1 MKPTFTH
8 NVINSFFLW
17 FDNFLM
23 TKADAYKT
31 YTTKLYNYQDPRLGG
46 DKVVYGSPYKQW
58 IYDKNITGA
67 TIPSGFTIN
76 NQFVSTGTSGM
87 KIDFDNGRI
96 IFNSGVSTSLNIT
109 GTYSIKEVNS
119 YITDQPED
127 NLIIENKFVTNSR
140 FTVSENYIA
149 PYSPVTPCIFASIE
163 TAHNTA
169 FAFGG
174 EDETKCIIKVVAF
187 CENLYQ
193 LDGVLSVFGDSYNE
207 IFSIIP
213 MTGHPLGEFNEIKT
227 GAYPTG
233 YNYKNLSNAYNSQTL
248 FISHVETSKIRDSVI
263 KELNPILHIGFL
275 DFEIKTYRYP
285 RL

>member
-23 TKADAYKT
+23 TKGDAYKN

-58 IYDKNITGA
+58 VYDKNITGA

-96 IFNSGVSTSLNIT
+96 IFNSGVSTGLNIT
-109 GTYSIKEVNS
+109 GTYSAKEVNS

-140 FTVSENYIA
+140 FTISENYIA
-149 PYSPVTPCIFASIE
+149 PYNPVTPCIFASIE
-163 TAHNTA
+163 TSHNTA

-213 MTGHPLGEFNEIKT
+213 MTGHPLGEFNEMKT

-233 YNYKNLSNAYNSQTL
+233 YDYKNLSNAYNSQTL

>member
-17 FDNFLM
+17 FDNFLI
-23 TKADAYKT
+23 TKGDAYKT
-31 YTTKLYNYQDPRLGG
+31 YTTKLYNYQDARLGA

-58 IYDKNITGA
+58 VYDKNITGA

-76 NQFVSTGTSGM
+76 NQFVPTGTSGM

-96 IFNSGVSTSLNIT
+96 IFNSGVSTDLNVT
-109 GTYSIKEVNS
+109 GTYSVKEVNS

-149 PYSPVTPCIFASIE
+149 PYNPVTPCIFASIE

-174 EDETKCIIKVVAF
+174 EDETKCVIKVVAF

-193 LDGVLSVFGDSYNE
+193 LDGVLSIFGDSYNE
-207 IFSIIP
+207 IFSLIP
-213 MTGHPLGEFNEIKT
+213 MTGHPLGEFNELKT
-227 GAYPTG
+227 GVYPTG

>member
-23 TKADAYKT
+23 TKGDAYKT
-31 YTTKLYNYQDPRLGG
+31 YTTKLYNYEDLRLGG
-46 DKVVYGSPYKQW
+46 GKVVYGSPYKQW
-58 IYDKNITGA
+58 VYDKNITGA

-76 NQFVSTGTSGM
+76 NQFVPTGTSGM

-96 IFNSGVSTSLNIT
+96 IFNSGVSTSLNVT
-109 GTYSIKEVNS
+109 GTYSVKEVNS

-149 PYSPVTPCIFASIE
+149 PYNPVTPCIFASIE

-193 LDGVLSVFGDSYNE
+193 LDGVLSIFGDSYNE

-213 MTGHPLGEFNEIKT
+213 MTGHPLGEFNEMKT

-233 YNYKNLSNAYNSQTL
+233 YDYKNLSNTYNSQTL

>member
-31 YTTKLYNYQDPRLGG
+31 YTTKLYNYQDARLGG
-46 DKVVYGSPYKQW
+46 NKVIYGSPYKQW
-58 IYDKNITGA
+58 VYDKNITGA

-76 NQFVSTGTSGM
+76 NQFVPTGTSGM

-119 YITDQPED
+119 YVTDQPED

-149 PYSPVTPCIFASIE
+149 PYNPVTPCIFASIE

-233 YNYKNLSNAYNSQTL
+233 YDYNNLSNSYGSQTL

>member
-23 TKADAYKT
+23 TKGDAYKT
-31 YTTKLYNYQDPRLGG
+31 YTTKLYNYEDPRLGG

-58 IYDKNITGA
+58 VYDKNITAA

-96 IFNSGVSTSLNIT
+96 IFNSGVSTNLSIT
-109 GTYSIKEVNS
+109 GTYSVKEVNS

-140 FTVSENYIA
+140 FTVSENYIP
-149 PYSPVTPCIFASIE
+149 PYNPVTPCIFASIE

-213 MTGHPLGEFNEIKT
+213 MTGHPLGEFNEMKT

-233 YNYKNLSNAYNSQTL
+233 YDYKNLSNAYNSQTL

>member
-23 TKADAYKT
+23 TKGDAYKT

-58 IYDKNITGA
+58 IYDKNITSA

-96 IFNSGVSTSLNIT
+96 IFNSGVSTGLNIT
-109 GTYSIKEVNS
+109 GTYSVKEVNS

-140 FTVSENYIA
+140 FTVSENYIP
-149 PYSPVTPCIFASIE
+149 PYNPVTPCIFASIE

>member
-23 TKADAYKT
+23 TKGDAYKT
-31 YTTKLYNYQDPRLGG
+31 YTTKLYNYEDLRLGG
-46 DKVVYGSPYKQW
+46 GKVVYGSPYKQW
-58 IYDKNITGA
+58 VYDKNITGA

-96 IFNSGVSTSLNIT
+96 IFNSGVSTSLNVT
-109 GTYSIKEVNS
+109 GTYSVKEVNS

-149 PYSPVTPCIFASIE
+149 PYNPVTPCIFASIE
-163 TAHNTA
+163 TSHNTA

-233 YNYKNLSNAYNSQTL
+233 YDYNNLSNSYGSQTL

>member
-23 TKADAYKT
+23 TKGDAYKT

-58 IYDKNITGA
+58 VYDKNITGA

-87 KIDFDNGRI
+87 RIDFDNGRI
-96 IFNSGVSTSLNIT
+96 IFNSGVSTGLNIT
-109 GTYSIKEVNS
+109 GTYSVKEVNS

-149 PYSPVTPCIFASIE
+149 PYNPVTPCIFASIE
-163 TAHNTA
+163 TSHNTA

-213 MTGHPLGEFNEIKT
+213 MTGHPLGEFNEMKT

-233 YNYKNLSNAYNSQTL
+233 YDYKNLSNAYNSQTL

>member
-23 TKADAYKT
+23 TKGDAYKT

-96 IFNSGVSTSLNIT
+96 IFNSGVSTGLNIT
-109 GTYSIKEVNS
+109 GTYSVKEVNS

-140 FTVSENYIA
+140 FTVSETYIA
-149 PYSPVTPCIFASIE
+149 PYNPVTPCIFASIQ

-213 MTGHPLGEFNEIKT
+213 MTGHPLGEFNEMKT

-233 YNYKNLSNAYNSQTL
+233 YDYKNLSNAYNSQTL

>member
-23 TKADAYKT
+23 TKGEAYKT
-31 YTTKLYNYQDPRLGG
+31 YTTKLYNYEDPRLGG
-46 DKVVYGSPYKQW
+46 GKVVYGSPYKQW
-58 IYDKNITGA
+58 IYDKNITSA

-140 FTVSENYIA
+140 FTVSENYIV
-149 PYSPVTPCIFASIE
+149 PYNPVTPCIFASIE
-163 TAHNTA
+163 TSHNTA

-213 MTGHPLGEFNEIKT
+213 MTGHPLGEFNEMKT

-233 YNYKNLSNAYNSQTL
+233 YDYKNLNNAYNSQTL

>member
-23 TKADAYKT
+23 TKGDAYKT
-31 YTTKLYNYQDPRLGG
+31 YTTKLYNYEDLRLGG

-58 IYDKNITGA
+58 VYDKNITGA

-87 KIDFDNGRI
+87 RIDFDNGRI
-96 IFNSGVSTSLNIT
+96 IFNSGVSTGLNIT
-109 GTYSIKEVNS
+109 GTYSVKEVNS

-149 PYSPVTPCIFASIE
+149 PYNPVTPCIFASIE
-163 TAHNTA
+163 TSHNTA

-213 MTGHPLGEFNEIKT
+213 MTGHPLGEFNEMKT

-233 YNYKNLSNAYNSQTL
+233 YDYKNLNNAYNSQTL

>member
-23 TKADAYKT
+23 TKGDAYKT

-58 IYDKNITGA
+58 VYDKNITGA

-87 KIDFDNGRI
+87 RIDFDNGRI
-96 IFNSGVSTSLNIT
+96 IFNSGVSTGLNIT
-109 GTYSIKEVNS
+109 GTYSVKEVNS

-149 PYSPVTPCIFASIE
+149 PYNPVTPCIFASIE
-163 TAHNTA
+163 TSHNTA

-213 MTGHPLGEFNEIKT
+213 MTGHPLGEFNEMKT

-233 YNYKNLSNAYNSQTL
+233 YDYKNLSNAYNSQTL
-248 FISHVETSKIRDSVI
+248 FISSVESSKIRDSVI

>member
-23 TKADAYKT
+23 TKGDAYKT

-58 IYDKNITGA
+58 VYDKNITGA

-87 KIDFDNGRI
+87 RIDFDNGRI
-96 IFNSGVSTSLNIT
+96 IFNSGVSTGLNIT
-109 GTYSIKEVNS
+109 GTYSVKEVNS

-149 PYSPVTPCIFASIE
+149 PYNPVTPCIFASIQ

-213 MTGHPLGEFNEIKT
+213 MTGHPLGEFNEMKT

-233 YNYKNLSNAYNSQTL
+233 YDYKNLSNTYNSQTL

>member
-23 TKADAYKT
+23 TKGDAYKT
-31 YTTKLYNYQDPRLGG
+31 YTTKLYNYEDPRLGG

-58 IYDKNITGA
+58 VYDKNITGA

-96 IFNSGVSTSLNIT
+96 IFNSGVSTGLNVT
-109 GTYSIKEVNS
+109 GTYSVKEVNS

-149 PYSPVTPCIFASIE
+149 PYNPVTPCIFASIE

-193 LDGVLSVFGDSYNE
+193 LDGVLSIFGDSYNE

-213 MTGHPLGEFNEIKT
+213 MTGHPLGEFNEMKT

-233 YNYKNLSNAYNSQTL
+233 YNYKNLSSTYNSQTL

>member
-23 TKADAYKT
+23 TKGDAYKT
-31 YTTKLYNYQDPRLGG
+31 YTTKLYNYEDLRLGG
-46 DKVVYGSPYKQW
+46 SKVVYGSPYKQW
-58 IYDKNITGA
+58 VYDKNITGA

-76 NQFVSTGTSGM
+76 NQFVPTGTSGM

-96 IFNSGVSTSLNIT
+96 IFNSGVSTSLNVT
-109 GTYSIKEVNS
+109 GTYSVKEVNS

-140 FTVSENYIA
+140 FTVSENYIP
-149 PYSPVTPCIFASIE
+149 PYNPVTPCIFASIE

-193 LDGVLSVFGDSYNE
+193 LDGVLSIFGDSYNE

-213 MTGHPLGEFNEIKT
+213 MTGHPLGEFNEMKT

-233 YNYKNLSNAYNSQTL
+233 YDYKNLSNAYNSQTL

>member
-23 TKADAYKT
+23 TKGEAYKT
-31 YTTKLYNYQDPRLGG
+31 YTTKLYNYEDPRLGG

-58 IYDKNITGA
+58 VYDKNITGA

-76 NQFVSTGTSGM
+76 NQFVPTGTSGM

-96 IFNSGVSTSLNIT
+96 IFNSGVSTDLNVT
-109 GTYSIKEVNS
+109 GTYSVKEVNS

-149 PYSPVTPCIFASIE
+149 PYNPVTPCIFASIE

-193 LDGVLSVFGDSYNE
+193 LDGVLSIFGDSYNE
-207 IFSIIP
+207 IFSLIP
-213 MTGHPLGEFNEIKT
+213 MTGHPLGEFNELKT
-227 GAYPTG
+227 GVYPTG

>member
-23 TKADAYKT
+23 TKGEAYKT
-31 YTTKLYNYQDPRLGG
+31 YTTKLYNYEDPRLGG
-46 DKVVYGSPYKQW
+46 GKVVYGSPYKQW
-58 IYDKNITGA
+58 VYDKNITGA

-76 NQFVSTGTSGM
+76 NQFVPTGTSGM

-119 YITDQPED
+119 YVTDQPED

-149 PYSPVTPCIFASIE
+149 PYNPVTPCIFASIE

-213 MTGHPLGEFNEIKT
+213 MTGHPLGEFNEMKT

-233 YNYKNLSNAYNSQTL
+233 YDYKNLSNAYNSQTL

>member
-23 TKADAYKT
+23 TKGDAYKT
-31 YTTKLYNYQDPRLGG
+31 YTTKLYNYEDPRLGG
-46 DKVVYGSPYKQW
+46 GKVVYGSPYKQW
-58 IYDKNITGA
+58 VYDKNITGA

-76 NQFVSTGTSGM
+76 NQFVPTGTSGM

-96 IFNSGVSTSLNIT
+96 IFNSGVSTNLSIT
-109 GTYSIKEVNS
+109 GTYSVKEVNS

-140 FTVSENYIA
+140 FTVSENYIP
-149 PYSPVTPCIFASIE
+149 PYNPVTPCIFASIE

-193 LDGVLSVFGDSYNE
+193 LDGVLSIFGDSYNE

-213 MTGHPLGEFNEIKT
+213 MTGHPLGEFNEMKT

-233 YNYKNLSNAYNSQTL
+233 YDYKNLSNAYNSQTL

>member
-23 TKADAYKT
+23 TKGDAYKT
-31 YTTKLYNYQDPRLGG
+31 YTTKLYNYEDLRLGG

-58 IYDKNITGA
+58 VYDKNITGA

-87 KIDFDNGRI
+87 RIDFDNGRI
-96 IFNSGVSTSLNIT
+96 IFNSGVSTGLNIT
-109 GTYSIKEVNS
+109 GTYSVKEVNS

-140 FTVSENYIA
+140 FTVSETSIT
-149 PYSPVTPCIFASIE
+149 PYNPVTPCIFASIQ

-213 MTGHPLGEFNEIKT
+213 MTGHPLGEFNEMKT

-233 YNYKNLSNAYNSQTL
+233 YDYKNLSNAYNSQTL

>member
-23 TKADAYKT
+23 TKGDAYKT
-31 YTTKLYNYQDPRLGG
+31 YTTKLYNYEDPRLGG
-46 DKVVYGSPYKQW
+46 GKVVYGSPYKQW
-58 IYDKNITGA
+58 VYDKNITGA

-76 NQFVSTGTSGM
+76 NQFVPTGTSGM

-96 IFNSGVSTSLNIT
+96 IFNSGVSTSLNVT
-109 GTYSIKEVNS
+109 GTYSVKEVNS

-149 PYSPVTPCIFASIE
+149 PYNPVTPCIFASIE

-213 MTGHPLGEFNEIKT
+213 MTGHPLGEFNEMKT

-233 YNYKNLSNAYNSQTL
+233 YDYKNLSNAYNSQTL

>member
-23 TKADAYKT
+23 TKGDAYKT
-31 YTTKLYNYQDPRLGG
+31 YTTKLYNYEDPRLGG
-46 DKVVYGSPYKQW
+46 NKVVYGSPYKQW
-58 IYDKNITGA
+58 VYDKNITGA

-76 NQFVSTGTSGM
+76 NQFVPTGTSGM

-96 IFNSGVSTSLNIT
+96 IFNSGVSTNLSIT
-109 GTYSIKEVNS
+109 GTYSVKEVNS

-140 FTVSENYIA
+140 FTVSENYIP
-149 PYSPVTPCIFASIE
+149 PYNPVTPCIFASIE

-193 LDGVLSVFGDSYNE
+193 LDGVLSIFGDSYNE

-213 MTGHPLGEFNEIKT
+213 MTGHPLGEFNEMKT

-233 YNYKNLSNAYNSQTL
+233 YDYKNLSNTYNSQTL

>member
-23 TKADAYKT
+23 TKGDAYKT
-31 YTTKLYNYQDPRLGG
+31 YTTKLYNYQDARLGA

-58 IYDKNITGA
+58 VYDKNITGT

-96 IFNSGVSTSLNIT
+96 IFNSGVSTDLNVT
-109 GTYSIKEVNS
+109 GTYSVKEVNS

-149 PYSPVTPCIFASIE
+149 PYNPVTPCIFASIE

-193 LDGVLSVFGDSYNE
+193 LDGVLSIFGDSYNE
-207 IFSIIP
+207 IFSLIP
-213 MTGHPLGEFNEIKT
+213 MTGHPLGEFNELKT
-227 GAYPTG
+227 GVYPTG
-233 YNYKNLSNAYNSQTL
+233 YNYKNLSNTYNSQTL

>member
-23 TKADAYKT
+23 TKGDAYKT
-31 YTTKLYNYQDPRLGG
+31 YTTKLYNYEDPRLGG
-46 DKVVYGSPYKQW
+46 NKVVYGSPYKQW
-58 IYDKNITGA
+58 VYDKNITGA

-96 IFNSGVSTSLNIT
+96 IFNSGVSTNLSIT
-109 GTYSIKEVNS
+109 GTYSVKEVNS

-140 FTVSENYIA
+140 FTVSENYIP
-149 PYSPVTPCIFASIE
+149 PYNPVTPCIFASIE

-213 MTGHPLGEFNEIKT
+213 MTGHPLGEFNEMKT

-233 YNYKNLSNAYNSQTL
+233 YDYKNLSNAYNSQTL

>member
-23 TKADAYKT
+23 TKGDAYKT
-31 YTTKLYNYQDPRLGG
+31 YTTKLYNYEDPRLGG
-46 DKVVYGSPYKQW
+46 GKVVYGSPYKQW
-58 IYDKNITGA
+58 VYDKNITA
-67 TIPSGFTIN
+67 AIIPSGFTIN

-96 IFNSGVSTSLNIT
+96 IFNSGVSTSLNVT
-109 GTYSIKEVNS
+109 GTYSVKEVNS

-140 FTVSENYIA
+140 FTVSENYIP
-149 PYSPVTPCIFASIE
+149 PYNPVTPCIFASIE

-193 LDGVLSVFGDSYNE
+193 LDGVLSIFGDSYNE

-213 MTGHPLGEFNEIKT
+213 MTGHPLGEFNEMKT

-233 YNYKNLSNAYNSQTL
+233 YDYKNLSNAYNSQTL

>member
-87 KIDFDNGRI
+87 RIDFDNGRI
-96 IFNSGVSTSLNIT
+96 IFNSGVSTGLNIT
-109 GTYSIKEVNS
+109 GTYSVKEVNS

-149 PYSPVTPCIFASIE
+149 PYNPVTPCIFASIE
-163 TAHNTA
+163 TSHNTA

-213 MTGHPLGEFNEIKT
+213 MTGHPLGEFNEMKT

-233 YNYKNLSNAYNSQTL
+233 YDYKNLNNAYNSQTL

>member
-23 TKADAYKT
+23 TKGDAYKT
-31 YTTKLYNYQDPRLGG
+31 YTTKLYNYEDPRLGG
-46 DKVVYGSPYKQW
+46 GKVVYGSPYKQW
-58 IYDKNITGA
+58 VYDKNITAA

-96 IFNSGVSTSLNIT
+96 IFNSGVSTNLSIT
-109 GTYSIKEVNS
+109 GTYSVKEVNS

-140 FTVSENYIA
+140 FTVSENYIP
-149 PYSPVTPCIFASIE
+149 PYNPVTPCIFASIE

-193 LDGVLSVFGDSYNE
+193 LDGVLSIFGDSYNE

-213 MTGHPLGEFNEIKT
+213 MTGHPLGEFNEMKT

-233 YNYKNLSNAYNSQTL
+233 YDYKNLSNAYNSQTL

>member
-23 TKADAYKT
+23 TKGDAYKT
-31 YTTKLYNYQDPRLGG
+31 YTTKLYNYEDPRLGG
-46 DKVVYGSPYKQW
+46 GKVVYGSPYKQW
-58 IYDKNITGA
+58 VYDKNITGA

-76 NQFVSTGTSGM
+76 NQFVPTGTSGM

-96 IFNSGVSTSLNIT
+96 IFNSGVSTNLSIT
-109 GTYSIKEVNS
+109 GTYSVKEVNS

-149 PYSPVTPCIFASIE
+149 PYNPVTPCIFASIDA
-163 TAHNTA
+163 AHNTA

-193 LDGVLSVFGDSYNE
+193 LDGVLSVFADSYNE

-233 YNYKNLSNAYNSQTL
+233 YDYKNLSNAYNSQTL
-248 FISHVETSKIRDSVI
+248 FISHVESSKIRDSVI

>member
-23 TKADAYKT
+23 TKGDAYKT
-31 YTTKLYNYQDPRLGG
+31 YTTKLYNYEDLRLGG

-58 IYDKNITGA
+58 VYDKNITGA

-109 GTYSIKEVNS
+109 GTYSVKEINS

-140 FTVSENYIA
+140 FTVSETNVP
-149 PYSPVTPCIFASIE
+149 PYNPVTPCIFASIE

-193 LDGVLSVFGDSYNE
+193 LDGILSVFADSYNE

-233 YNYKNLSNAYNSQTL
+233 YDYKNLSNAYNSQTL
-248 FISHVETSKIRDSVI
+248 FISSVESSKIRDSVI
-263 KELNPILHIGFL
+263 KELNPILQIGFL

>member
-23 TKADAYKT
+23 TKGDAYKT

-58 IYDKNITGA
+58 VYDKNITGA

-87 KIDFDNGRI
+87 RIDFDNGRI
-96 IFNSGVSTSLNIT
+96 IFNSGVSTGLNIT
-109 GTYSIKEVNS
+109 GTYSVKEVNS

-140 FTVSENYIA
+140 FTVSENYIS
-149 PYSPVTPCIFASIE
+149 PYNPVTPCIFASIQ

-213 MTGHPLGEFNEIKT
+213 MTGHPLGEFNEMKT

-233 YNYKNLSNAYNSQTL
+233 YDYKNLSNAYNSQTL

>member
-23 TKADAYKT
+23 TKGDAYKT

-46 DKVVYGSPYKQW
+46 DKVIYGSPYKQW
-58 IYDKNITGA
+58 VYDKNITGA

-87 KIDFDNGRI
+87 RIDFDNGRI
-96 IFNSGVSTSLNIT
+96 IFNSGVSTGLNIT
-109 GTYSIKEVNS
+109 GTYSVKEVNS

-149 PYSPVTPCIFASIE
+149 PYNPVTPCIFASIQ

-213 MTGHPLGEFNEIKT
+213 MTGHPLGEFNEMKT

-233 YNYKNLSNAYNSQTL
+233 YDYKNLSNSYNSQTL

>member
-23 TKADAYKT
+23 TKGDAYKT
-31 YTTKLYNYQDPRLGG
+31 YTTKLYNYEDPRLGG
-46 DKVVYGSPYKQW
+46 NKVVYGSPYKQW
-58 IYDKNITGA
+58 VYDKNITGA

-76 NQFVSTGTSGM
+76 NQFVPTGTSGM

-96 IFNSGVSTSLNIT
+96 IFNSGVSTNLSIT
-109 GTYSIKEVNS
+109 GAYSVKEVNS

-140 FTVSENYIA
+140 FTVSENYIP
-149 PYSPVTPCIFASIE
+149 PYNPVTPCIFASIE

-213 MTGHPLGEFNEIKT
+213 MTGHPLGEFNEMKT

-233 YNYKNLSNAYNSQTL
+233 YDYKNLSNAYNSQTL

>member
-23 TKADAYKT
+23 TKGDAYKT
-31 YTTKLYNYQDPRLGG
+31 YTTKLYNYQDARLGA

-58 IYDKNITGA
+58 VYDKNITGT

-96 IFNSGVSTSLNIT
+96 IFNSGVSTDLNVT
-109 GTYSIKEVNS
+109 GTYSVKEVNS

-140 FTVSENYIA
+140 FTVSENYIP
-149 PYSPVTPCIFASIE
+149 PYNPVTPCIFASIE

-174 EDETKCIIKVVAF
+174 EDETKCVIKVVAF

-193 LDGVLSVFGDSYNE
+193 LDGVLSIFGDSYNE
-207 IFSIIP
+207 IFSLIP
-213 MTGHPLGEFNEIKT
+213 MTGHPLGEFNELKT
-227 GAYPTG
+227 GVYPTG